1 MIGAIAGDM
10 AGAPYEF
17 NNISNEDFGPLFGK
31 KSIYTDDSVL
41 TIATADAIL
50 NEGNYGEEYYKYASS
65 YPNRGYGGNFAEML
79 KSGRL
84 EPYDSYGNGS
94 AMRVGP
100 IGWAFETEEE
110 VLEEAKASAEVTH
123 NHPEGIKGAQAIALA
138 GFHAKNGWDKT
149 SIMSSVTDLGY
160 DLTKPLSEFVVDKF
174 DVSCQGTIPL
184 CMAVFNETDS
194 FEDAIRTAVMMGGD
208 ADTNAAIVGGIAEA
222 HYGGI
227 PMDFQKG
234 IFERLPEEMANITV
248 AFIKEFIDKDYI
260 KPDVIIS
267 DTLARDVAL
276 SSLFS

>member
-1 MIGAIAGDM
+1 MLGVLAGDIC
-10 AGAPYEF
+10 GSKYEGHHKAQDGF
-17 NNISNEDFGPLFGK
+17 ILFDLE
-31 KSIYTDDSVL
+31 SRFTDDIVLSVG
-41 TIATADAIL
+41 TADAIL
-50 NEGNYGEEYYKYASS
+50 NAGDYLETYQEYYNR
-65 YPNRGYGGNFAEML
+65 YPGSGYGGSFSELAKVNNL
-79 KSGRL
+79 K
-84 EPYDSYGNGS
+84 PYDSYGNGS